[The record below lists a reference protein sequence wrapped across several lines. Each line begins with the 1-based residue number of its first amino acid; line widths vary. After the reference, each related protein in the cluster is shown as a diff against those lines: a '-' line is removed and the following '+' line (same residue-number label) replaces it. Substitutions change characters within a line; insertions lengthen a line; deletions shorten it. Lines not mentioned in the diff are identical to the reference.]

1 MIERYTRP
9 EMARIWSEE
18 NKYHQWLEVEL
29 ATAEALAQ
37 TNDVPPEAARLLRK
51 HATFNLKRIQ
61 EIEREVKHD
70 VIAFTTAVSESLA
83 AADQASA
90 SRWLHYGL
98 TSNDIVDTAQALL
111 VRGASD
117 VILQGIT
124 NIAAVLK
131 TRAFEFK
138 DTVQIGRTHGIHA
151 EPITFGLKLALWY
164 DEMQRN
170 LSRFSSAAEGM
181 RVGKISGAVGTF
193 GHIGPQAEERICQRL
208 GLRPAPIASQ
218 VISRDRHANYIATLA
233 LVAATLEKIALEIR
247 HLQRTEV
254 REVEEPFAEGQKG
267 SSAMPHKRNP
277 VTCEQIC
284 GLARI
289 VRSNAQAA
297 FENIALWHERDISHS
312 SVERIILPD
321 TTTAVDYMLARTVWL
336 ISGLRVSPERMK
348 RNLELTK
355 GLVFSGQLLLDL
367 SAAGMLREQA
377 YKLVQGHA
385 MAAWES
391 DGDFRLSIESDP
403 VVSQHLSKAAL
414 EDTFSVSRQLRNVDQ
429 IFQRVFPG

>member
-18 NKYHQWLEVEL
+18 NKYRQWLEVEL
-29 ATAEALAQ
+29 AAAEALAQ

-51 HATFNLKRIQ
+51 HASFDVKRIQ

-83 AADQASA
+83 AAGASDA

-98 TSNDIVDTAQALL
+98 TSNDVVDTAQALI

-117 VILQGIT
+117 QIMEGLT
-124 NIAAVLK
+124 KLAAVLK

-138 DTVQIGRTHGIHA
+138 DAVQIGRTHGIHA

-164 DEMQRN
+164 DELQRD

-193 GHIGPQAEERICQRL
+193 GHIGPHAEERICQRL

-218 VISRDRHANYIATLA
+218 VISRDRHANYVAALA
-233 LVAATLEKIALEIR
+233 LIAATLEKIALEIR

-254 REVEEPFAEGQKG
+254 REAEEPFAEGQKG
-267 SSAMPHKRNP
+267 SSAMPH
-277 VTCEQIC
+277 
-284 GLARI
+284 
-289 VRSNAQAA
+289 
-297 FENIALWHERDISHS
+297 
-312 SVERIILPD
+312 
-321 TTTAVDYMLARTVWL
+321 
-336 ISGLRVSPERMK
+336 
-348 RNLELTK
+348 
-355 GLVFSGQLLLDL
+355 
-367 SAAGMLREQA
+367 
-377 YKLVQGHA
+377 
-385 MAAWES
+385 
-391 DGDFRLSIESDP
+391 
-403 VVSQHLSKAAL
+403 
-414 EDTFSVSRQLRNVDQ
+414 
-429 IFQRVFPG
+429 